1 MEEGEIN
8 LRLFLEELR
17 EDVYENPLCIEY
29 EGREDP
35 KTVLK
40 KGLDWLKNVLN
51 EIGWEGYY
59 GTCY

>member
-1 MEEGEIN
+1 M
-8 LRLFLEELR
+8 RLFLEELR